1 MLGFLK
7 RLSQFEHKRS
17 HGHRHGQGSSGM
29 PRQEIF
35 MRNDALAFEKN
46 RYQCPLCEKHCPLS
60 DPGCREGIAFAKK
73 ERASARGG

>member
-1 MLGFLK
+1 
-7 RLSQFEHKRS
+7 
-17 HGHRHGQGSSGM
+17 M